1 MFGPNGG
8 QKGRLQSN
16 KPLGVNNKLQHKHG
30 NNHRNCQAV
39 ATTWLH
45 YATDCSREKKAG
57 EPAKC
62 SPNCFLSRNVFLLP
76 LMVFFSI
83 VFLIFCGIATC
94 IARA

>member
-45 YATDCSREKKAG
+45 YATDCSREKKSGRAS
-57 EPAKC
+57 EMQPELLSKPQRFPAT
-62 SPNCFLSRNVFLLP
+62 PHG
-76 LMVFFSI
+76 FFFPS
-83 VFLIFCGIATC
+83 FF
-94 IARA
+94 